1 MATSHSP
8 RRGSRQSRGGYHHG
22 DLRNALIGATLE
34 LIPEVGVR
42 QLSLREVARRAGVSH
57 GACYRHFQDKESL
70 LAAVAEQ
77 GYNELALD
85 LHTAAQ
91 SSPRDALAKLQAAGV
106 AYVEFGIRHRQHLQ
120 VMFGGAIADFDAH
133 PALKLAA
140 QNAHHELEVV
150 VTEIVRGG
158 TAVGFGAEVI
168 GAAAWSIV
176 HGLTV
181 LLAEKQLHGPDGK
194 SLSQHG
200 QLSLAAAVTGLF
212 CSGLKEHK

>member
-1 MATSHSP
+1 VSTSHSP
-8 RRGSRQSRGGYHHG
+8 RRGARQARGGYHHG

-42 QLSLREVARRAGVSH
+42 ELSLRAVARRAGVSH
-57 GACYRHFQDKESL
+57 GASYRHFQDKESL

-77 GYNELALD
+77 GYNELALA

-91 SSPRDALAKLQAAGV
+91 SSPQEPLAKLQAAGV

-133 PALKLAA
+133 PTLKLAA
-140 QNAHHELEVV
+140 QNAHHELKAVV
-150 VTEIVRGG
+150 AEILRGG
-158 TAVGFGAEVI
+158 TTVGFDQEVI

-181 LLAEKQLHGPDGK
+181 LLAEGQIHGPDGK
-194 SLSQHG
+194 SLSQQG

-212 CSGLKEHK
+212 CSGLRERK